1 MLPYYSDQLVMSYD
15 WSFISLITGA
25 GTVGTVKA
33 GTYKPKNGG
42 PEVECAI
49 KALKPVYEFPNQKVR
64 EGQCVN
70 KRDLVGE
77 FRLLSNT
84 L

>member
-1 MLPYYSDQLVMSYD
+1 MIGL
-15 WSFISLITGA
+15 ISLITGA
-25 GTVGTVKA
+25 GTFGTVKA

-49 KALKPVYEFPNQKVR
+49 KALKPVDEFPNQKVR
-64 EGQCVN
+64 EGGTVC
-70 KRDLVGE
+70 KEEEVGG
-77 FRLLSNT
+77 RVQTLLTNT